1 MTEGGTVTV
10 AIVGVVG
17 TLLGAVVGA
26 VLAPWASGRTERR
39 LRILDRRLDTYA
51 DLLEV
56 AGHMRDNAQ
65 TLASVPLANLPDPP
79 VDRVRSMDARIR
91 VVGSDR
97 VREATD
103 RVAILSNQFQRDL
116 FLARPR
122 EARVKDSGVVDTPE
136 TIKARMDLGAIA
148 DQMTEAIKELESRIR
163 SEMRIDRWARL
174 GSIRAGR
181 SADR

>member
-1 MTEGGTVTV
+1 MTV

-17 TLLGAVVGA
+17 TLLGAVAGA
-26 VLAPWASGRTERR
+26 VLAPWASGRAERR

-65 TLASVPLANLPDPP
+65 TLASAPLANLPDPP
-79 VDRVRSMDARIR
+79 VDRVRSLDARIR

-103 RVAILSNQFQRDL
+103 RVAILSTRFHSEL

-122 EARVKDSGVVDTPE
+122 ETRIIDSGEVDTSE
-136 TIKARMDLGAIA
+136 TIKARMGLGRIA
-148 DQMTEAIKELESRIR
+148 DEMTEAIKELESRIR
-163 SEMRIDRWARL
+163 SEMKA
-174 GSIRAGR
+174 
-181 SADR
+181 